1 MRQSRPIFIGPI
13 LLSVATLLSC
23 SQEPL
28 QDQDAVRVEA
38 PARHL
43 TFTATIEGDPLTKTS
58 VSGSSIQWNPHE
70 QINIFYG
77 SSAGSCFVSTNESPS
92 TSVSF
97 EGELDAFTGT
107 IEGGEALSFWGIY
120 PYSPENTSTG
130 TSVSA
135 ELPSIQIGLRDN
147 IPDKTLLMVAKSPGL
162 SLPFRQVCSRLLV
175 ALDRSDVTEVVL
187 RGNGGETL
195 AGRVDVTMDASG
207 NPVWT
212 PSVSGGSQEVVL
224 RSEGG
229 PFAAGDYYMA
239 LFPQTLSGGF
249 TVTYLTST
257 QRGVF
262 STSGAKV
269 FERNKQKSVGSVQ
282 VQEWADRPLPN
293 SIVISPSEW
302 MGEVGE
308 SVVLK
313 VYVSGPDDYVFDPD
327 KFFLWGKDDEDPA
340 GLELPSGPLSW
351 VQVGDTWQT
360 TLRLNASS
368 TALNQLLRF
377 CYGCTEE
384 EMMEAFFEEGAFQPD
399 LLSAYAEL
407 SYYILPHGEE
417 IEFADPVTAAICL
430 ENYDRNWDGVL
441 TVNEAAAVTT
451 LLVNGVSPFCRP
463 DDSSPKITSFDE
475 LRFFTGLTEI
485 GEKAFYRQF
494 SLSSVLLPDQITA
507 IGSQAFAYSGI
518 TSIEIPESVETIGP
532 SAFSLCNHLGQITI
546 PASVRV
552 IEGRAFFSCPLASVS
567 FGEES
572 NLTTIG
578 DLAFAYVYG
587 TSSIVIP
594 DSVTSFGEGV
604 FKNARIGHVRLP
616 SSMKILP
623 ANTFS
628 CSKVYEIEHDNWDQI
643 TDIGDNAFSGDYYTS
658 VRVLRTLP
666 AGLKTIGNRAFRYTV
681 LPDGFTL
688 PSGVT
693 SIGDEAFSYSG
704 LTKVELPATLSSI
717 GYGAFSNC
725 ALEKVYVKRAAP
737 ATISQKG
744 SGVLGETFGTLPAL
758 NGTIL
763 VPFDKEATYK
773 SSWATWADY
782 IQNNYAS
789 IPGGGN
795 IGDDGD
801 FGDGGDA

>member
-1 MRQSRPIFIGPI
+1 MGAGGMVTWSPY
-13 LLSVATLLSC
+13 
-23 SQEPL
+23 E
-28 QDQDAVRVEA
+28 D
-38 PARHL
+38 
-43 TFTATIEGDPLTKTS
+43 
-58 VSGSSIQWNPHE
+58 
-70 QINIFYG
+70 INIFYG
-77 SSAGSCFVSTNESPS
+77 EGAGSKFSSSNTTPS
-92 TSVSF
+92 DEISF
-97 EGELDAFTGT
+97 TGEITAFTGSNDSGT
-107 IEGGEALSFWGIY
+107 PLSFWGVY
-120 PYSPENTSTG
+120 PYDSGNRGLGDAVTAYLPTEQVAVAGSFANRALL
-130 TSVSA
+130 SVA
-135 ELPSIQIGLRDN
+135 E
-147 IPDKTLLMVAKSPGL
+147 SPGL
-162 SLPFRQVCSRLLV
+162 TLSFKNVCSLLSFTVTHPGIQSVTFSGANGEEVVAGRVKVSMSGGAPEWESLPEGGSSAITLN
-175 ALDRSDVTEVVL
+175 APS
-187 RGNGGETL
+187 GETL
-195 AGRVDVTMDASG
+195 TVGAT
-207 NPVWT
+207 
-212 PSVSGGSQEVVL
+212 
-224 RSEGG
+224 
-229 PFAAGDYYMA
+229 YYIA
-239 LFPQTLSGGF
+239 LLPQTFSNGFKVVFVTEDQVGVRTVAPSGKTF
-249 TVTYLTST
+249 TRATPISYTAIDNNDKT
-257 QRGVF
+257 
-262 STSGAKV
+262 T
-269 FERNKQKSVGSVQ
+269 
-282 VQEWADRPLPN
+282 WTDRPLPN

-313 VYVSGPDDYVFDPD
+313 VYVSGPEDYAFDPGMIYNSID
-327 KFFLWGKDDEDPA
+327 LTRIEKQED
-340 GLELPSGPLSW
+340 GW
-351 VQVGDTWQT
+351 TKTGDTWSNTYRLKAVAENAQT
-360 TLRLNASS
+360 IL
-368 TALNQLLRF
+368 F
-377 CYGCTEE
+377 WYGDPATVD
-384 EMMEAFFEEGAFQPD
+384 FID
-399 LLSAYAEL
+399 LEHTTSAYAQIPVD
-407 SYYILPHGEE
+407 ILEHGEE
-417 IEFADPVTAAICL
+417 IEFADPVTEAICL
-430 ENYDRNWDGVL
+430 ANYDRNGDGVL

-463 DDSSPKITSFDE
+463 DDSSPRITTFDE

-507 IGSQAFAYSGI
+507 IGAQAFAYSGI
-518 TSIEIPESVETIGP
+518 TSIEIPESVETIGS
-532 SAFSLCNHLGQITI
+532 SAFSLCNYLGQITI

-552 IEGRAFFSCPLASVS
+552 IEGRAFFSCPLASVT
-567 FGEES
+567 FDENS
-572 NLTTIG
+572 NLNTIG

-725 ALEKVYVKRAAP
+725 ALEKVYVKRTAP

-744 SGVLGETFGTLPAL
+744 SGVLAETFGTLPAL

-763 VPFDKEATYK
+763 VPYDKEATYK

>member
-1 MRQSRPIFIGPI
+1 MGAGGMVTWSPY
-13 LLSVATLLSC
+13 
-23 SQEPL
+23 E
-28 QDQDAVRVEA
+28 D
-38 PARHL
+38 
-43 TFTATIEGDPLTKTS
+43 
-58 VSGSSIQWNPHE
+58 
-70 QINIFYG
+70 INIFYG
-77 SSAGSCFVSTNESPS
+77 EGAGSKFSSSNATPS
-92 TSVSF
+92 DEISF
-97 EGELDAFTGT
+97 TGKITAFTGSNDSGT
-107 IEGGEALSFWGIY
+107 PLSFWGVY
-120 PYSPENTSTG
+120 PYDSGNRGLGDAVTAYLPTEQVAVAGSFANRALL
-130 TSVSA
+130 SVA
-135 ELPSIQIGLRDN
+135 E
-147 IPDKTLLMVAKSPGL
+147 SPGL
-162 SLPFRQVCSRLLV
+162 TLSFKNVCSLLSFTVTHPGIQSVTFSGANGEEVVAGRVKVSMSGGIPEWESLPEGGSSSITLN
-175 ALDRSDVTEVVL
+175 APS
-187 RGNGGETL
+187 GETL
-195 AGRVDVTMDASG
+195 TVGAT
-207 NPVWT
+207 
-212 PSVSGGSQEVVL
+212 
-224 RSEGG
+224 
-229 PFAAGDYYMA
+229 YYIA
-239 LFPQTLSGGF
+239 LLPQTFSNGFKVVFVTEDQVGVRTVAPSGKTF
-249 TVTYLTST
+249 TRATPISYTAIDNNDKT
-257 QRGVF
+257 
-262 STSGAKV
+262 T
-269 FERNKQKSVGSVQ
+269 
-282 VQEWADRPLPN
+282 WTDRPLPN

-360 TLRLNASS
+360 TLRLNATS

-384 EMMEAFFEEGAFQPD
+384 EMMVAFFEEGAFQPD
-399 LLSAYAEL
+399 LLSAYAQIPVD
-407 SYYILPHGEE
+407 ILGHGEE

-430 ENYDRNWDGVL
+430 ENYDRNGDGVL

-463 DDSSPKITSFDE
+463 DDSSPRITTFDE
-475 LRFFTGLTEI
+475 LRYFTGLTEI

-518 TSIEIPESVETIGP
+518 TSIEIPESVETIGS

-744 SGVLGETFGTLPAL
+744 SGVLAETFGTLPAL

-763 VPFDKEATYK
+763 VPYDKEATYK

>member
-28 QDQDAVRVEA
+28 RDQDTVRVEA
-38 PARHL
+38 PSRHL

-175 ALDRSDVTEVVL
+175 SLNRSDITEVVL

-239 LFPQTLSGGF
+239 LLPQTLSGGF

-282 VQEWADRPLPN
+282 VQEWTDRPLPN

-313 VYVSGPDDYVFDPD
+313 VYVSGPEDYAFDPGMIYNSID
-327 KFFLWGKDDEDPA
+327 LTRIEKQED
-340 GLELPSGPLSW
+340 GW
-351 VQVGDTWQT
+351 TKTGDTWSNTYRLKAVAENAQT
-360 TLRLNASS
+360 IL
-368 TALNQLLRF
+368 F
-377 CYGCTEE
+377 WYGDPATVDF
-384 EMMEAFFEEGAFQPD
+384 MD
-399 LLSAYAEL
+399 LEHTTSAYAQIPVD
-407 SYYILPHGEE
+407 ILGHGEE
-417 IEFADPVTAAICL
+417 IEFADPVTEAICL
-430 ENYDRNWDGVL
+430 ANYDRNGDGVL

-463 DDSSPKITSFDE
+463 DDSSPRITTFDE

-507 IGSQAFAYSGI
+507 IGTQAFAYSGI
-518 TSIEIPESVETIGP
+518 TSIEIPESVETIGS

-552 IEGRAFFSCPLASVS
+552 IEGRAFFSCPLASVT
-567 FGEES
+567 FAEDG

-578 DLAFAYVYG
+578 DRAFAYAYG
-587 TSSIVIP
+587 ASSVVIP
-594 DSVTSFGEGV
+594 DSVTSFGTGV
-604 FKNARIGHVRLP
+604 FMYASVGHVRLP
-616 SSMKILP
+616 SSLTIIP
-623 ANTFS
+623 QDTFYGA
-628 CSKVYEIEHDNWDQI
+628 KVNEIEHDRWNQV
-643 TDIGDNAFSGDYYTS
+643 TEIGDNAFCCDPAK
-658 VRVLRTLP
+658 RRTLPRALP
-666 AGLKTIGNRAFRYTV
+666 AGLKIIGNNALQYVVLPADFTIPAGVTRIGDNAFRNTD
-681 LPDGFTL
+681 LTLIEL
-688 PSGVT
+688 PS
-693 SIGDEAFSYSG
+693 
-704 LTKVELPATLSSI
+704 TLSTI
-717 GYGAFSNC
+717 GYGAFSKC
-725 ALEKVYVKRAAP
+725 PLEKVIVRCTTP
-737 ATISQKG
+737 ATISQLG
-744 SGVLGETFGTLPAL
+744 TGVLSETFGTLPAL
-758 NGTIL
+758 NGVIL

-773 SSWATWADY
+773 SNWATWADY